1 MANEV
6 ETGERK
12 HVVVMM
18 WDPFLSCLFWGQNAT
33 HKCRKKEW
41 KKVPGKLQFS
51 FSDSLGNFGLFL
63 ILEEDTKGSFITHQT
78 SNSLSLRALLV
89 LLLHLSHRMH
99 IQVQFKAFKPNF
111 STSCCQ
117 YFGES
122 LKQLHFRPR
131 LLLDESLKENE
142 RLSSVAHFLLH

>member
-1 MANEV
+1 M
-6 ETGERK
+6 
-12 HVVVMM
+12 
-18 WDPFLSCLFWGQNAT
+18 
-33 HKCRKKEW
+33 
-41 KKVPGKLQFS
+41 QFS

-122 LKQLHFRPR
+122 LKQLHFRPW

>member
-1 MANEV
+1 M
-6 ETGERK
+6 
-12 HVVVMM
+12 
-18 WDPFLSCLFWGQNAT
+18 
-33 HKCRKKEW
+33 
-41 KKVPGKLQFS
+41 QFS

-122 LKQLHFRPR
+122 LALQLLHFRPFR
-131 LLLDESLKENE
+131 RVVKENE
-142 RLSSVAHFLLH
+142 RLSSFLIALISAMSCHLLLPCLVFLSSLINHSFVPPFA